1 MRRRPGSGR
10 LDAVSHIPAPAETP
24 WPHGRSGRHG
34 GLASVATFAVAG
46 VGALASGRSWT
57 RMDMSG
63 RMGGRMGGMGMQ
75 TTDGNEPRIV
85 VALVAIAALLAVG
98 VWASR
103 TRPRAAYLAVLALTA
118 AYLALNGP
126 VPAALPAPAFAL
138 AGLMRGRPQKEW
150 LGWAALLLPTFVAP
164 AVSSELGFA
173 DPALP
178 VLVLVGVAWVI
189 LPSLAMQLAG
199 TRRAAFA
206 AHREEELRR
215 VAYEERLRVARD
227 IHDVVGHSLSMISLQ
242 SGVALHVLDTDPA
255 QVRASLEAIRDA
267 SRGSLAELR
276 TTLGVF
282 RQPDEGEPLV
292 PTPSL
297 GGVPGLVDS
306 VRAGGRTVGLVMA
319 PGVADGVPAAV
330 QTVAYRVVQEGLTN
344 AVRHAPGASVAVSV
358 ERRDG
363 ALVVGVRDDGPAT
376 RAPEE
381 GNGLRGM
388 RERVAALGGAVTV
401 GARPG
406 GGLAVE
412 ATLPI
417 GGVA

>member
-1 MRRRPGSGR
+1 MHASGR
-10 LDAVSHIPAPAETP
+10 
-24 WPHGRSGRHG
+24 RSPRRNV
-34 GLASVATFAVAG
+34 LSSAITLLVAG
-46 VGALASGRSWT
+46 VGALASGRTWT
-57 RMDMSG
+57 RMDMRG
-63 RMGGRMGGMGMQ
+63 RMGGGMGGME
-75 TTDGNEPRIV
+75 TVAANEPRV
-85 VALVAIAALLAVG
+85 VAALVVIAALLAAG

-103 TRPRAAYLAVLALTA
+103 TRPRAAYVAVLALTA
-118 AYLALNGP
+118 GYLVLNGP

-138 AGLMRGRPQKEW
+138 AALLRTRPQKEW
-150 LGWAALLLPTFVAP
+150 AGWAALLLPTFIAP
-164 AVSSELGFA
+164 AVTSELGLA

-178 VLVLVGVAWVI
+178 GLVLLGVAWVI
-189 LPSLAMQLAG
+189 LPSLAMQLSG

-206 AHREEELRR
+206 AHREEELRS

-242 SGVALHVLDTDPA
+242 SGVALHVLDSDPA
-255 QVRASLEAIRDA
+255 QVRASLEAIREA

-282 RQPDEGEPLV
+282 RQPDEGGPLV

-297 GGVPGLVDS
+297 GGVPGLVES

-319 PGVADGVPAAV
+319 PGVAGGVPASV
-330 QTVAYRVVQEGLTN
+330 QAVAYRVVQEGLTN
-344 AVRHAPGASVAVSV
+344 AVRHAPGATVAVSV
-358 ERRDG
+358 ERRAG

-388 RERVAALGGAVTV
+388 RERVEALGGRLSV
-401 GARPG
+401 GVRPG

-412 ATLPI
+412 ATLPS
-417 GGVA
+417 GDWS